1 MLFRSTSLLLLLAAS
16 VYGQFQETE
25 TGDSTAAQV
34 SSTPTATTT
43 ELDISEPTLWQM
55 AAFAARAMST
65 KSRRFKLAT
74 LTAAEQTDSL
84 FRLKV
89 TLQRV
94 NQGAPMDKNDLLFCT
109 VEVRSNGNQGG
120 QQQQWEVENF
130 GCTLPAIVRRR
141 RPAKKVAAAVTTP
154 APAQPELTT
163 FEQPQSQSQL
173 PQTSSQDSFT
183 AYKYLAPVD
192 NSIGVDGNSLEDLP
206 PKRPVYK
213 RQTAVSRPSYFP
225 QYVQYS
231 PQPQSSFRYLP
242 MPSQYHQRPMN
253 YYYQA
258 AYY

>member
-25 TGDSTAAQV
+25 TGDSTAAQA

-94 NQGAPMDKNDLLFCT
+94 NQGAPMDKNVSVDKTTIFCLFI
-109 VEVRSNGNQGG
+109 
-120 QQQQWEVENF
+120 F
-130 GCTLPAIVRRR
+130 L
-141 RPAKKVAAAVTTP
+141 
-154 APAQPELTT
+154 
-163 FEQPQSQSQL
+163 
-173 PQTSSQDSFT
+173 
-183 AYKYLAPVD
+183 
-192 NSIGVDGNSLEDLP
+192 
-206 PKRPVYK
+206 
-213 RQTAVSRPSYFP
+213 
-225 QYVQYS
+225 
-231 PQPQSSFRYLP
+231 
-242 MPSQYHQRPMN
+242 
-253 YYYQA
+253 
-258 AYY
+258 